1 MKTLVRPRGLGQAGV
16 ALVVVLWM
24 VALLTIMAGSFS
36 LSTQRNTGLVKNA
49 QDRAR
54 GLALADAGVHY
65 ALLMLSHP
73 DPLKRLRSDG
83 TPYEVVLPG
92 GKVRL
97 AVFDESGKID
107 LNAASEQTLRTLLGQ
122 LAGDSELAGPLTDKI
137 LDWRD
142 GDDLKRVNGA
152 ESKEYQAE
160 GKPYVPQNKNF
171 QALEELQMVSG
182 LTPALYKKLEPAL
195 TIYSGQD
202 GINPQKAS
210 GETLRN
216 VLGLDAK
223 TVADYLV
230 QRRETPAN
238 APPPPPPLGLPLG
251 GIRLIQGGE
260 LAYTIFAQALSG
272 DGPGAGI
279 KVVAR
284 RQASRNNGAPFAFV
298 SWKQQ
303 IFGAES
309 GLDAASPQPQ

>member
-1 MKTLVRPRGLGQAGV
+1 MKTFTQASSPGRGPHQDGV

-73 DPLKRLRSDG
+73 DPLKRWRTDG
-83 TPYEVVLPG
+83 TPYEAVLPG
-92 GKVRL
+92 GRVRV
-97 AVFDESGKID
+97 AIFDESGKID
-107 LNAASEQTLRTLLGQ
+107 LNAASEQTLRALLDR
-122 LAGDSELAGPLTDKI
+122 LAGNEDLAAGLADKI

-142 GDDLKRVNGA
+142 NDDLTRLHGA
-152 ESKEYQAE
+152 EAKDYQAE
-160 GKPYVPQNKNF
+160 GKAYVPQNKNF

-182 LTPALYKKLEPAL
+182 LTPALYKTLEPLL

-210 GETLRN
+210 AGTLRT
-216 VLGLDAK
+216 VLGLDEK
-223 TVADYLV
+223 TVADYVEL
-230 QRRETPAN
+230 RRATPAN
-238 APPPPPPLGLPLG
+238 APPPLPIPQGAIHLN
-251 GIRLIQGGE
+251 QGGE
-260 LAYTIFAQALSG
+260 IAYTLFARAAEG
-272 DGPGAGI
+272 GAGV
-279 KVVAR
+279 KAVAR
-284 RQASRNNGAPFAFV
+284 RQISRNNGAPFAFV

-303 IFGAES
+303 FFAAE
-309 GLDAASPQPQ
+309 GGVEAASAPRP